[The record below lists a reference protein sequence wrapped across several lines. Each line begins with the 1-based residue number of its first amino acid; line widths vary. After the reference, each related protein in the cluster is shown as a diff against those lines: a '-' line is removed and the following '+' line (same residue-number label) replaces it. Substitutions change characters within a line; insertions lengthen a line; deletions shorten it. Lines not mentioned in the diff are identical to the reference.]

1 MTGVAVV
8 LLMAAVAFRLQQRL
22 RLDQQITIGPET
34 TVVEGPL
41 AADGLVDYVAAVN
54 ELQSEG
60 VTPENNAVVLLIE
73 AFGPAAIPAE
83 DRPRYYERL
92 GIGPP
97 PVSGGYIVEPSEFIA
112 SRHDRTASEIIDE
125 RHPFLELLLELGSR
139 PWSRVE
145 HPDAAA
151 LLDSNAGPLEGVVE
165 ASTRARWYSPLV
177 GSETLYD
184 SWTPLVAECC
194 IAVRLLTVR
203 SMLRLEEGKSTTPG
217 MTCSPRI
224 D

>member
-83 DRPRYYERL
+83 DLPRYYERL
-92 GIGPP
+92 GIHRRTERVHREPP
-97 PVSGGYIVEPSEFIA
+97 
-112 SRHDRTASEIIDE
+112 
-125 RHPFLELLLELGSR
+125 
-139 PWSRVE
+139 
-145 HPDAAA
+145 
-151 LLDSNAGPLEGVVE
+151 
-165 ASTRARWYSPLV
+165 
-177 GSETLYD
+177 
-184 SWTPLVAECC
+184 
-194 IAVRLLTVR
+194 R
-203 SMLRLEEGKSTTPG
+203 SHRF
-217 MTCSPRI
+217 RNHR
-224 D
+224 